1 MFTYCG
7 QECCPR
13 RVFYVSA
20 KDNTDL
26 SVTRA
31 RFMTNLHDLYWVTI
45 KRSCVFVCSTNAQK
59 KSRRHHR
66 SVVYKRA
73 GMHLVELHNLWKHK
87 AMDEKSFYIN
97 DDEFLTTAS
106 QPPESF
112 IKVRIEVSLS
122 YLRHYSYPWGQ
133 DPPFLCHMR
142 SNISWCG

>member
-1 MFTYCG
+1 MDKNAA
-7 QECCPR
+7 PR

-112 IKVRIEVSLS
+112 IKVKIEVSLF

-133 DPPFLCHMR
+133 APAFLCHVR

>member
-1 MFTYCG
+1 MDKNAA
-7 QECCPR
+7 PR

-20 KDNTDL
+20 KDNTNL

-31 RFMTNLHDLYWVTI
+31 RFMTYLHDLYWVTI

-73 GMHLVELHNLWKHK
+73 EMHLVELHNLWKHR

-106 QPPESF
+106 QPQS
-112 IKVRIEVSLS
+112 RSLKS
-122 YLRHYSYPWGQ
+122 ELKSVYS
-133 DPPFLCHMR
+133 
-142 SNISWCG
+142 I

>member
-1 MFTYCG
+1 MDKNAA
-7 QECCPR
+7 PR

-31 RFMTNLHDLYWVTI
+31 RFMTNLQDDY
-45 KRSCVFVCSTNAQK
+45 
-59 KSRRHHR
+59 
-66 SVVYKRA
+66 
-73 GMHLVELHNLWKHK
+73 LWKHR

-112 IKVRIEVSLS
+112 IKVKIEVSLF

-133 DPPFLCHMR
+133 DPAFLCHVR